1 MWLKKIKMAVRMLA
15 KSKLVSINLWLN
27 VHLVPPVQT
36 WHNGFWQNG
45 LQKLTLT
52 TGGKETIK
60 NIYKLK
66 KEHLNSKS
74 SSN

>member
-36 WHNGFWQNG
+36 Y
-45 LQKLTLT
+45 
-52 TGGKETIK
+52 
-60 NIYKLK
+60 NITASDKTVYR
-66 KEHLNSKS
+66 S
-74 SSN
+74 